1 MRIKKKHVIKEAR
14 INEAMLLD
22 KLDNIKPNI
31 KRILKL
37 MYKKYIPKDEEERKN
52 FKWWRLSETDIREDL
67 EESLGISKLEAFK
80 LARYFVNHGE
90 VIFNEMEYDVQTSE
104 IYKEVLADYITK
116 LSKERNNWPDLL
128 FDVNINGR
136 KYKWDDYEYWDGYR
150 SFAIYLGYNVN
161 LGSGVLMQLQYDFNN
176 KNQMV
181 VIKSTIS
188 LEFRDDKY
196 IIELFP
202 PNTVIDLPDSGEYEP
217 FVEWMQGIIA
227 DIQVILSDKNINT
240 RELSSTSR

>member
-1 MRIKKKHVIKEAR
+1 MRIKKKYVIKEAR

-22 KLDNIKPNI
+22 KLNNIKPNI

-37 MYKKYIPKDEEERKN
+37 MYKKYLPKDEEERKN

-90 VIFNEMEYDVQTSE
+90 TIFNELEYDVQTSV
-104 IYKEVLADYITK
+104 IYKEVLRDYITK
-116 LSKERNNWPDLL
+116 LSKEKHNWPDIL
-128 FDVNINGR
+128 FDADINGK

-161 LGSGVLMQLQYDFNN
+161 LGSGVLMQVPYDFND

-181 VIKSTIS
+181 VKNATIS
-188 LEFRDDKY
+188 LEMRDDKY
-196 IIELFP
+196 LIELFP
-202 PNTVIDLPDSGEYEP
+202 PNTVIDLPESGEYEP
-217 FVEWMQGIIA
+217 FVEWMQGIIT

-240 RELSSTSR
+240 KELTPTSR